1 MKSKNVWTRRAGAL
15 ALACVLSGALAPS
28 AGAMTLIRAG
38 LDDLVAANTMIVVAQ
53 VVDAVSYWNAD
64 ASFILTDV
72 RLTTS
77 QVLKGKA
84 EREITLTLM
93 GGTAGEF
100 TTLIPGGANLLPDRR
115 YVLFLRDAAL
125 PGTEPVLTV
134 AAHCQGV
141 FDIESRDGGDWAI
154 SQAAGEALVPGEDDP
169 ETGADVPG
177 GAKGL
182 SLEELLQSIS
192 AQVGAGG
199 DQ

>member
-1 MKSKNVWTRRAGAL
+1 MAFRN
-15 ALACVLSGALAPS
+15 
-28 AGAMTLIRAG
+28 LIRAG
-38 LDDLVAANTMIVVAQ
+38 LDELVAANTTIVVAQ
-53 VVDAVSYWNAD
+53 VVDALSYWNAD

-72 RLTTS
+72 RLTPT
-77 QVLKGKA
+77 QVLKGQA
-84 EREITLTLM
+84 EPEITLTLM

-125 PGTEPVLTV
+125 PGTEPLLTV
-134 AAHCQGV
+134 AEHCQGV

-154 SQAAGEALVPGEDDP
+154 SQAAGEALIPDEGEP

-182 SLEELLQSIS
+182 SLDELLQSIL
-192 AQVGAGG
+192 ARVAGGG